1 MANIR
6 NLSLAYDPDMDIR
19 QLRYFLAVAE
29 TGHITR
35 AAERLGMQQPPL
47 SQQIKTLEATLGMPL
62 FRRHPKGVDLTD
74 AGRRFQEE
82 ARRLLADFD
91 TMRERMQTL
100 TDGKH
105 GPLSVGFTSSAA
117 AHAFTPETLR
127 ACRSRYPGIALTV
140 REHNAAELT
149 EAVAGGQLHCGF
161 LRVPVSHPPGIAQQ
175 TLLREP
181 AVLALPRGHALAR
194 LGDGIGLQA
203 LQDQPLV
210 LVRRPGAPGL
220 YANLLAL
227 CAQAGVQVRI
237 VAEVERMMSNLNLV
251 AAGVGISVVPASM
264 RGLHPQAVVYRALD
278 PAVALDAPLTLVW
291 READTSGPAA
301 TFVAL
306 VRKLAAA
313 HVRKT
318 RPGVREA
325 A

>member
-6 NLSLAYDPDMDIR
+6 NLWSAYDWHMEIR
-19 QLRYFLAVAE
+19 HLRYFLAVAE
-29 TGHITR
+29 AGHITR
-35 AAERLGMQQPPL
+35 AAEQLGMQQPPL
-47 SQQIKTLEATLGMPL
+47 SQQIRALETDLGFPL
-62 FRRHPKGVDLTD
+62 FVRHPKGVRLTD
-74 AGRRFQEE
+74 AGRRFLDE
-82 ARRLLADFD
+82 ARRLLGDFD
-91 TMRERMQTL
+91 AMRERMRTL
-100 TDGKH
+100 ADGKH

-127 ACRSRYPGIALTV
+127 ACRSRYPGITLTV
-140 REHNAAELT
+140 REHNAAEIT
-149 EAVAGGQLHCGF
+149 EAVAAGGLHCGF
-161 LRVPVSHPPGIAQQ
+161 LRVPVSQPAGVAQQ

-194 LGDGIGLQA
+194 AGDGIGLAA
-203 LQDQPLV
+203 LQGQPLV

-251 AAGVGISVVPASM
+251 AAGAGISVVPASM
-264 RGLHPQAVVYRALD
+264 RGLHAQAVVYRTLD
-278 PAVALDAPLTLVW
+278 PSVNLDAPLTLVW
-291 READTSGPAA
+291 REAESSGPTA

-313 HVRKT
+313 QQR
-318 RPGVREA
+318 RAGA
-325 A
+325 AARGTA